1 MRKKIS
7 SNHVALQRR
16 RLLVLA
22 LSICAAFG
30 ASFLFSL
37 AHAANPGSGTISPAG
52 PTLNWVGN
60 APGTGGTGGE
70 GQCIDSGPAQ
80 NCDSF
85 TLTVSGT
92 DADWTGKLIQIRVN
106 WTLQA
111 ADYDLYVHKGDLTGP
126 VSAQGTNGGQ
136 PGTEEVAYLD
146 PRASGVGV
154 YIVHV
159 ASAVNPV
166 PNTDQYQ
173 GTASV
178 VPGLG
183 PATLGTGLAPRFQNF
198 TPQADLVKTGKG
210 TDAGEPSIGVNW
222 KTGKA
227 MFISGLTTFRVTFD
241 DSCPTSP
248 TALWEDKSAP
258 NSVTSL
264 DPILFTDHGYNNQN
278 PDTGRTI
285 VSELTGQDSLS
296 AYTDDDGDSWIPGQ
310 GGGIPS
316 GVDHQSVGAGPYHA
330 PLFNPV
336 YPHAIYYCSQ
346 DVAAI
351 FCARSDDGG
360 LTFGPG
366 VVAYNL
372 TQCTNLHGHVKVA
385 PDGTVYLPNRSC
397 GNQQGVVVS
406 EDNGI
411 TFNVHS
417 IPGTTSSADDPAVG
431 IGRGDKTNG
440 AGRLYES
447 FASGNTVAGVAVSD
461 NRGLSWK
468 NIVDVGSLAGIRAAA
483 FPTMVA
489 GDDDRAAFAFFG
501 STTAGSADDRAFPGL
516 WHVYVA
522 TTYDGGNSW
531 LISDATPNDP
541 IQRNGIHLGGGSPPH
556 RNLLDFIGIDIDKQG
571 RVLVGYDD
579 GCTGPGCVQAPST
592 ATGNAY
598 TAIASIARQTGGLRL
613 FATPGESNGPTI
625 PGAPSITVGRDGG
638 VAHLTWS
645 QSDNGGSAITAY
657 KVYRGTTSGGETLLK
672 NVGTAT
678 QYDDITAV
686 PNTIYYYK
694 VTATNSRGTSCGN
707 NEVVSKPVGDSR
719 CQGILTALDPA
730 GDQKPAAPAN
740 ADLDILEVRL
750 ADYIENGV
758 QKIVFKMKLA
768 DLSTLLPN
776 RQWRVLWNYPIK
788 ATGID
793 PTLFTG
799 SYYVGMNTD
808 TSSVP
813 SFEYGTVTTIEDVP
827 VALGQPNR
835 IGDADTGSVDQQN
848 GIITIVLSS
857 DKIGGPKAGDVIGGQ
872 SGRTFAGNGNET
884 LRSNTAIDITT
895 NAIQDPY
902 TGFAYMVVGN
912 APCAPTPTPTPTPN
926 PLPCNGSAIEDD
938 DAHISYSNGWHAIN
952 NSGASAGHFRLNEG
966 GNNQYPVVVTFDAP
980 AAQPTG
986 SITYFY
992 ATSPKGGTAAVVLDG
1007 VSQGTVNYY
1016 GPSGSN
1022 KAPVFGANRS
1032 FGYGVTTG
1040 GHHTLEIR
1048 PIQNAV
1054 YIDGFCLGSA
1064 TETGSPATG
1073 PGVTSESS
1081 VTQSPGQEVLRSIT
1095 LPAGTQ
1101 AISVAAESSANVP
1114 IRLLLIDPSGRVVQT
1129 VNSSSGVAI
1138 LETPITQSGVYI
1150 IKTLNLSLGP
1160 VEIWSVATPLVSR

>member
-1 MRKKIS
+1 MKKRIPNTPVVS
-7 SNHVALQRR
+7 QM
-16 RLLVLA
+16 RLLIVLA
-22 LSICAAFG
+22 LSICAIVC
-30 ASFLFSL
+30 ASFWFSQ
-37 AHAANPGSGTISPAG
+37 ARAANPGGGSISPTG
-52 PTLNWVGN
+52 PTLNWIGD

-70 GQCIDSGPAQ
+70 GQCIDDGPAR

-106 WTLQA
+106 WSLQA
-111 ADYDLYVHKGDLTGP
+111 SDYDLYVHKGDLSGP
-126 VSAQGTNGGQ
+126 VAAQGTNGGQ

-146 PRASGVGV
+146 PRANGVGV

-159 ASAVNPV
+159 ASAVTPV
-166 PNTDQYQ
+166 PNSDQYL

-183 PATLGTGLAPRFQNF
+183 PATQGAGLAPRFQNF
-198 TPQADLVKTGKG
+198 TPQADLLKIGKG

-222 KTGKA
+222 KTGKV
-227 MFISGLTTFRVTFD
+227 MFISSLTTFRVTFD

-278 PDTGRTI
+278 PDVGRTI

-296 AYTDDDGDSWIPGQ
+296 AYTDNDGDTWIPGQ

-316 GVDHQSVGAGPYHA
+316 GVDHQSIGAGPYHA
-330 PLFNPV
+330 PLVGTV
-336 YPHAIYYCSQ
+336 YPNAIYYCSQ
-346 DVAAI
+346 DVAVI

-366 VVAYNL
+366 VPAYNL

-385 PDGTVYLPNRSC
+385 PDGTVYVPNRSC

-417 IPGTTSSADDPAVG
+417 IPGTTASADDPAIG

-440 AGRLYES
+440 FGRVYES

-461 NRGLSWK
+461 NHGQSWK
-468 NIVDVGSLAGIRAAA
+468 NVVDVGSLAGIKAAA

-501 STTAGSADDRAFPGL
+501 STTPGSAEDRAFPGF

-556 RNLLDFIGIDIDKQG
+556 RNLLDFFGIDIDKQG

-579 GCTGPGCVQAPST
+579 GCTGPGCVQAPGT

-598 TAIASIARQTGGLRL
+598 NALASIARQTGGLRL
-613 FATPGESNGPTI
+613 FATPGESAGPTI
-625 PGAPSITVGRDGG
+625 PGAPSITVRRDAG

-645 QSDNGGSAITAY
+645 ESDDGGSPITNY
-657 KVYRGTTSGGETLLK
+657 KIYRGTTSGGETLLK

-678 QYDDITAV
+678 QYDDATAA
-686 PNTIYYYK
+686 PNTTYYYK
-694 VTATNSRGTSCGN
+694 ITATNSLGTSCGN

-719 CQGILTALDPA
+719 CQGILTAFDPQ
-730 GDQKPAAPAN
+730 GDQKVAPAN

-750 ADYIENGV
+750 ADYVEGDV
-758 QKIVFKMKLA
+758 QKIAFKMKLA

-776 RQWRVLWNYPIK
+776 RQWRILWNYPIR
-788 ATGID
+788 AEGID
-793 PTLFTG
+793 ASLFTG

-808 TSSVP
+808 ASGLT

-835 IGDADTGSVDQQN
+835 IGDADSGSVDQQN
-848 GIITIVLSS
+848 GIISVVLSS
-857 DKIGGPKAGDVIGGQ
+857 YKVGGPKAGDVIGGQ
-872 SGRTFAGNGNET
+872 SGRTFAGTGT
-884 LRSNTAIDITT
+884 QSLRSNTAIDITT

-902 TGFAYMVVGN
+902 TGFAYLVVGN
-912 APCAPTPTPTPTPN
+912 
-926 PLPCNGSAIEDD
+926 LPCTSTCNGTTIEDD
-938 DAHISYSNGWHAIN
+938 DAHVSYSNGWHLIS
-952 NSGASAGHFRLNEG
+952 NSGASAGHYRLNEG
-966 GNNQYPVVVTFDAP
+966 GNAQHNAVVTFDSSGAG
-980 AAQPTG
+980 T
-986 SITYFY
+986 ITYFY
-992 ATSPKGGTAAVVLDG
+992 ATSTKGGSAEVFVDG
-1007 VSQGTVNYY
+1007 SSQGVVNYN
-1016 GPSGSN
+1016 GSSGTN
-1022 KAPVFGANRS
+1022 RAPVFGAS
-1032 FGYGVTTG
+1032 QVFTYSAG

-1048 PIQNAV
+1048 TIQGGV
-1054 YIDGFCLGSA
+1054 FIDGFCLGNATPTGTPILIPGLTSLSSA
-1064 TETGSPATG
+1064 T
-1073 PGVTSESS
+1073 
-1081 VTQSPGQEVLRSIT
+1081 QSAGQALLKNLT
-1095 LPAGTQ
+1095 LPTGTR
-1101 AISVAAESSANVP
+1101 AISIAAESSINVP
-1114 IRLLLIDPSGRVVQT
+1114 MQLVLLDPSGRVVQT
-1129 VNSSSGVAI
+1129 VNSSSGVAV

-1150 IKTLNLSLGP
+1150 VKSVNLSLGP
-1160 VEIWSVATPLVSR
+1160 VEIWTVATPLISRQ

>member
-1 MRKKIS
+1 MKMRNKTTK
-7 SNHVALQRR
+7 HPFALGNRG
-16 RLLVLA
+16 LIVLA
-22 LSICAAFG
+22 ISLCTVVC
-30 ASFLFSL
+30 FSL
-37 AHAANPGSGTISPAG
+37 WFSPSHAADPGGGSITPTG
-52 PTLNWVGN
+52 PTLNWIGN

-92 DADWTGKLIQIRVN
+92 DTDWTGKLIQIRVN
-106 WTLQA
+106 WSLQVS
-111 ADYDLYVHKGDLTGP
+111 DYDLYVHKGDLSGP
-126 VSAQGTNGGQ
+126 VATQGTNGGQ

-146 PRASGVGV
+146 PRANGVGI
-154 YIVHV
+154 YTVHV
-159 ASAVNPV
+159 ASAVTPV
-166 PNTDQYQ
+166 PNSDQYH

-183 PATLGTGLAPRFQNF
+183 PATQGVGLAPRFQNF
-198 TPQADLVKTGKG
+198 TPQADLVKTGEG

-227 MFISGLTTFRVTFD
+227 MFISNLTTFRITFD

-258 NSVTSL
+258 NNATSL
-264 DPILFTDHGYNNQN
+264 DPILFTDHGYDNQN
-278 PDTGRTI
+278 PTVGRTI

-296 AYTDDDGDSWIPGQ
+296 AYTDDDGQSWIPGQ

-316 GVDHQSVGAGPYHA
+316 GVDHQSIGAGPYHA
-330 PLFNPV
+330 PLVGTV
-336 YPHAIYYCSQ
+336 YPNAVYYCSQ
-346 DVAAI
+346 DAAVI

-366 VVAYNL
+366 IPAYNL

-417 IPGTTSSADDPAVG
+417 IPGTTASADDPAVG

-440 AGRLYES
+440 FGRVYES

-461 NRGLSWK
+461 NHGLSWK
-468 NIVDVGSLAGIRAAA
+468 NIVDVGSLAGIKAAA

-501 STTAGSADDRAFPGL
+501 STTAGSAEDRAFPGL
-516 WHVYVA
+516 WHLYVA

-541 IQRNGIHLGGGSPPH
+541 IQHNGIHLGGGSPPH
-556 RNLLDFIGIDIDKQG
+556 RNLLDFFGIDIDKQG

-579 GCTGPGCVQAPST
+579 GCTGPGCVQAPGS

-598 TAIASIARQTGGLRL
+598 TALASIARQTGGLRL
-613 FATPGESNGPTI
+613 FATSGESAGPTI
-625 PGAPSITVGRDGG
+625 PGAPSITVRRDGG
-638 VAHLTWS
+638 IAHLTWS
-645 QSDNGGSAITAY
+645 ESDDGGSAITNY

-672 NVGTAT
+672 NVGTAI
-678 QYDDITAV
+678 QFDDDTAA

-694 VTATNSRGTSCGN
+694 VTATNSLGTSCGN
-707 NEVVSKPVGDSR
+707 NEVISKPVGDSR
-719 CQGILTALDPA
+719 CNGILTAIDPA
-730 GDQKPAAPAN
+730 GDQKAAPVN

-750 ADYIENGV
+750 ADYVEGGV
-758 QKIVFKMKLA
+758 QKIVFKMKMA

-788 ATGID
+788 AAGID
-793 PTLFTG
+793 DSLFTG

-808 TSSVP
+808 ASGLT

-827 VALGQPNR
+827 VALSQPNR
-835 IGDADTGSVDQQN
+835 IGDADSGWVDRQN
-848 GIITIVLSS
+848 GIISVVLSA

-872 SGRTFAGNGNET
+872 SGRTFAGTGIQS

-902 TGFAYMVVGN
+902 TGFAYLIVGN
-912 APCAPTPTPTPTPN
+912 SPCAST
-926 PLPCNGSAIEDD
+926 CNGTSIDDD
-938 DAHISYSNGWHAIN
+938 DAHISYSNGWHSIA
-952 NSGASAGHFRLNEG
+952 NSNATGGHYRLNEG
-966 GNNQYPVVVTFDAP
+966 GNNQQNAVLTFDSPSA
-980 AAQPTG
+980 G

-992 ATSPKGGTAAVVLDG
+992 ATSTKGGSAQVMLDG
-1007 VSQGTVNYY
+1007 IPQATINYNGTT
-1016 GPSGSN
+1016 GSN
-1022 KAPVFGANRS
+1022 RAPAFGASRTFN
-1032 FGYGVTTG
+1032 YGI
-1040 GHHTLEIR
+1040 GHHTLVIK
-1048 PIQNAV
+1048 PIQGGI

-1064 TETGSPATG
+1064 SATGSPALV
-1073 PGVTSESS
+1073 PGIT
-1081 VTQSPGQEVLRSIT
+1081 TQSIATQSAGQTLLRNVT
-1095 LPAGTQ
+1095 LPAGTR
-1101 AISVAAESSANVP
+1101 AVSIASESTLDVP
-1114 IRLLLIDPSGRVVQT
+1114 MQLVLLDPSGRVVQT
-1129 VNSSSGVAI
+1129 VNSSSGVAV
-1138 LETPITQSGVYI
+1138 LETPITQSGIYI
-1150 IKTLNLSLGP
+1150 VKTINLSLGP
-1160 VEIWSVATPLVSR
+1160 VEIWTVATPLISKQ